1 MLLLLQSMTEEDQR
15 WLPRAP
21 LNMEYDS
28 NRTKESTA
36 IALTWSSN
44 ITLAPLHIHIHIHRH
59 RHRHRH
65 RHIHLE
71 I

>member
-1 MLLLLQSMTEEDQR
+1 MTEEDQR

-36 IALTWSSN
+36 IALTWSNN
-44 ITLAPLHIHIHIHRH
+44 IKHNPYISISISIDIDIDIYIDIDTST
-59 RHRHRH
+59 
-65 RHIHLE
+65 
-71 I
+71 